1 MRVFLTKW
9 TARFVRREKISLASL
24 RDAIVRAEQGLVDA
38 DLGGGLI
45 KQRIARTGKGRSGG
59 YRTIVAYRRSGRA
72 IFLFGFAK
80 SGRENIGPDEL
91 KTAREIAAIWMSAD
105 EQRIALGLHEGELE
119 EVPYGN
125 EEVEQS
131 GRGAS

>member
-9 TARFVRREKISLASL
+9 TARFARREKISHASL

-72 IFLFGFAK
+72 IFLLASPRAG
-80 SGRENIGPDEL
+80 GRI
-91 KTAREIAAIWMSAD
+91 
-105 EQRIALGLHEGELE
+105 LGQT
-119 EVPYGN
+119 N
-125 EEVEQS
+125 
-131 GRGAS
+131 